1 MTAQGHTQVS
11 RNKNN
16 CVKGLVG
23 HLKGVLFLEQL
34 FKGEN
39 VLRLFQ
45 AKSGIHF
52 RPCFIVAVD
61 LVIKPSD
68 EEIK

>member
-1 MTAQGHTQVS
+1 MTPAKAW
-11 RNKNN
+11 R
-16 CVKGLVG
+16 LI
-23 HLKGVLFLEQL
+23 LGVLFNEEQE
-34 FKGEN
+34 KE
-39 VLRLFQ
+39 RFQ